1 MLSPIDVMRGLIDQ
15 LLIWDHSYYVKN
27 TSLVSDAVYDSVF
40 QKLQELEKQYPE
52 HIQPNSPTQKVS
64 GGVSEEFRVVKH
76 TYPMLSIKTETEPS
90 LESLT
95 KWMRS
100 IACLLYTSPSP
111 RD

>member
-52 HIQPNSPTQKVS
+52 HIQPNSPTPVS
-64 GGVSEEFRVVKH
+64 YTH
-76 TYPMLSIKTETEPS
+76 
-90 LESLT
+90 LT
-95 KWMRS
+95 
-100 IACLLYTSPSP
+100 LPT
-111 RD
+111 RDLV